1 MTRRDFSLLALGSIP
16 FPERLPAVGL
26 DQGGALLAYLHE
38 YARLLDERRRKR
50 FELISTPESVDALR
64 QEVRQKLRDMWG
76 PLPTA
81 DEPLNPRVAGT
92 LEDHDLAVEKILFDS
107 RPGFLVPANLYRPL
121 HPSSQPLPAVVVV
134 CGHDPLGKAS
144 ELIQRVCTLLAHHGM
159 IALAYDP
166 VGCGERPQFSS
177 GSPAERQRALA
188 IHCSAVGLNL
198 MNYRAW
204 DCRRAVDY
212 LEQRPDVDPQKIA
225 IAGDG
230 AEALEYAAFD
240 ERIAAAFP
248 TGQVVSFKA
257 FIDAAVIND
266 PERVLYGS
274 LREGL
279 EHAELLASMAPH
291 PLVVGAPQRGLLSVE
306 ATARTFNEAMRAY
319 RAAGSADVASLID
332 ANEASAL
339 GPDIRRAGVDWL
351 SRWLSPVSR
360 TVVEEFGRLFSAEEL
375 RCGPAEGLQTKT
387 VIDLNR
393 ERAALIAPTHEVPA
407 ESSRFEVYKHG
418 IRQRIKDVSRVGS
431 FLPERG
437 IEITD
442 RTIDAGRYAQGV
454 AVVLSDRG
462 REDPWLRR
470 AVIDPIVAAQ
480 YSVVALDLRGW
491 GSGAPLEAEGFDWEN
506 FFADSSLQ
514 IGRPLLGQRMKDL
527 LAVPAARIGRR
538 SWTVV
543 GVGDAALV
551 AAHAAAID
559 DRVDKLITVNGL
571 LSFHEALNDPLT
583 KHPMSSFPPGII
595 GEYDVRDVY
604 AAVGPRPVLALNPVD
619 AQRQAV
625 QEVQAWERFDW
636 ISQAYENIGAPN
648 GFQMHARLDSS
659 GLRKAISAWLQS

>member
-16 FPERLPAVGL
+16 FAERLPAAGIE
-26 DQGGALLAYLHE
+26 QGGALLAYLQE
-38 YARLLDERRRKR
+38 YAGLLDERRRQR
-50 FELISTPESVDALR
+50 FELIDAPENVDALR
-64 QEVRQKLRDMWG
+64 QQVREKLREMWG
-76 PLPTA
+76 PLPT
-81 DEPLNPRVAGT
+81 DDSPLNPQVLGT
-92 LEDHDLAVEKILFDS
+92 LERDGLTVEKILFES
-107 RPGFLVPANLYRPL
+107 RPGFLVPANLYRPSQ
-121 HPSSQPLPAVVVV
+121 SSDRLPAVIVA
-134 CGHDPLGKAS
+134 CGHDPLGKTS
-144 ELIQRVCTLLAHHGM
+144 ELIQRFCALLAHHGM

-166 VGCGERPQFSS
+166 VGCGERPQLAS
-177 GSPAERQRALA
+177 GSPAQRQRALG

-212 LEQRPDVDPQKIA
+212 LQQRPEVDPGKIA

-240 ERIAAAFP
+240 QRIAASFP

-257 FIDAAVIND
+257 FIDAAVISD

-274 LREGL
+274 LREGI
-279 EHAELLASMAPH
+279 EHVELLACMAPH

-306 ATARTFNEAMRAY
+306 ATAETFNQAMRAY
-319 RAAGSADVASLID
+319 RAAGSPEVALLVD
-332 ANEASAL
+332 ANEVSAL

-351 SRWLSPVSR
+351 SRWLSSVSR
-360 TVVEEFGRLFSAEEL
+360 TVIEEFGQLFSVDEL
-375 RCGPAEGLQTKT
+375 RCGPVEGLQTKT
-387 VIDLNR
+387 VVNFNR
-393 ERAALIAPTHEVPA
+393 ERAARLAPLYEVPA
-407 ESSRFEVYKHG
+407 ETSRFEVYKHG
-418 IRQRIKDVSRVGS
+418 IRQRIKDVNRVGS
-431 FLPERG
+431 FFPERG

-480 YSVVALDLRGW
+480 FSVVALDLRGW
-491 GSGAPLEAEGFDWEN
+491 GAGAPAENGDFDWEN

-527 LAVPAARIGRR
+527 LAIPATRIGRR
-538 SWTVV
+538 SWTLV

-551 AAHAAAID
+551 AAQAAAID
-559 DRVDKLITVNGL
+559 DRVDRLITVNGL
-571 LSFHEALNDPLT
+571 LSFNEALDDPLT
-583 KHPMSSFPPGII
+583 AHPMSSFPPGII
-595 GEYDVRDVY
+595 GEYDVRDIY
-604 AAVGPRPVLALNPVD
+604 ATVGPRPVLALNPVD
-619 AQRQAV
+619 SQRQAV

-648 GFQMHARLDSS
+648 GFQMHSQLDSP
-659 GLRKAISAWLQS
+659 GLRKAITAWLQS

>member
-16 FPERLPAVGL
+16 LAERLSAVGPEH
-26 DQGGALLAYLHE
+26 GGAMLDYLRE
-38 YARLLDERRRKR
+38 YARLLDERRRQR
-50 FELISTPESVDALR
+50 FALIGAPENVDALR
-64 QEVRQKLRDMWG
+64 QQVREKLREMWG
-76 PLPTA
+76 PLPT
-81 DEPLNPRVAGT
+81 DESPLNPQILGT
-92 LEDHDLAVEKILFDS
+92 LERDGLTVEKILFES
-107 RPGFLVPANLYRPL
+107 RPGFLVPANLYRPSQ
-121 HPSSQPLPAVVVV
+121 SSERLPAVIVA

-144 ELIQRVCTLLAHHGM
+144 ELTQRFCALLARHGM
-159 IALAYDP
+159 IGLAYDP
-166 VGCGERPQFSS
+166 VGCGERPQFAS
-177 GSPAERQRALA
+177 GSAAERQRALA
-188 IHCSAVGLNL
+188 IHCTSVGLNL

-212 LEQRPDVDPQKIA
+212 LEQLPDVDPRKIA

-240 ERIAAAFP
+240 QRIAASFP

-257 FIDAAVIND
+257 FIDAAVISD

-274 LREGL
+274 LRDGI
-279 EHAELLASMAPH
+279 EHVELLACMAPH
-291 PLVVGAPQRGLLSVE
+291 PLVVGAPQRGLLSTE
-306 ATARTFNEAMRAY
+306 ATADTFNQAMRAY
-319 RAAGSADVASLID
+319 RAAGSPEVASLVD
-332 ANEASAL
+332 ANEVSAL

-360 TVVEEFGRLFSAEEL
+360 TVIEEFGQLFSVDEL
-375 RCGPAEGLQTKT
+375 RCGPLDGLQTKT
-387 VIDLNR
+387 VVDLNR
-393 ERAALIAPTHEVPA
+393 ERAAHLAPLYEVPA
-407 ESSRFEVYKHG
+407 ETSRFEVYKHG

-442 RTIDAGRYAQGV
+442 RTIDAGRYVQGV

-480 YSVVALDLRGW
+480 FSVVALDLRGW
-491 GSGAPLEAEGFDWEN
+491 GAGAPAAADEFDWEN

-527 LAVPAARIGRR
+527 LAIPATRIGRR
-538 SWTVV
+538 SWTLV

-551 AAHAAAID
+551 AAQAAAID
-559 DRVDKLITVNGL
+559 DRVDRLITVNGL
-571 LSFHEALNDPLT
+571 LSFNEALDDPLT
-583 KHPMSSFPPGII
+583 AHPMSSFPPGII
-595 GEYDVRDVY
+595 GQYDVRDIY

-619 AQRQAV
+619 SQRQAV

-648 GFQMHARLDSS
+648 GFQMHSQLDSP
-659 GLRKAISAWLQS
+659 GLRKAITAWLQS

>member
-16 FPERLPAVGL
+16 FAGRLSAIGAE
-26 DQGGALLAYLHE
+26 QGGALLAYLQE
-38 YARLLDERRRKR
+38 YARLLDERRRQR
-50 FELISTPESVDALR
+50 FEQIAAPEALDALR
-64 QEVRQKLRDMWG
+64 QEVRGKLRDMWG
-76 PLPTA
+76 PLPT
-81 DEPLNPRVAGT
+81 DDSPLNPKQVGT
-92 LEDHDLAVEKILFDS
+92 LERDALTIEKILFES
-107 RPGFLVPANLYRPL
+107 RPGSLVTANLYRP
-121 HPSSQPLPAVVVV
+121 SQASERLPGVIVA
-134 CGHDPLGKAS
+134 CGHEPLGKAS
-144 ELIQRVCTLLAHHGM
+144 ELIQRFCALLAHHGM

-166 VGCGERPQFSS
+166 VGCGERPQLAS
-177 GSPAERQRALA
+177 GSLAERQRALA

-212 LEQRPDVDPQKIA
+212 LQQRPDVDPLKIA
-225 IAGDG
+225 IAGEG

-240 ERIAAAFP
+240 QRIAAAFP
-248 TGQVVSFKA
+248 TGQVASFKA
-257 FIDAAVIND
+257 FIDAAVMSD

-274 LREGL
+274 VREGI
-279 EHAELLASMAPH
+279 EHVELLACMAPH

-306 ATARTFNEAMRAY
+306 ATAETFNEAMRAY
-319 RAAGSADVASLID
+319 RAAGTTEVASLID
-332 ANEASAL
+332 ANEVSAL

-351 SRWLSPVSR
+351 SRWWAPVSR
-360 TVVEEFGRLFSAEEL
+360 TVIEEFGQLFSADEL
-375 RCGPAEGLQTKT
+375 RCGPADGLQTMT

-393 ERAALIAPTHEVPA
+393 ERAARIAPLHEVPA
-407 ESSRFEVYKHG
+407 EISRFEVYKHS
-418 IRQRIKDVSRVGS
+418 IRQRIKDVTRVGS

-454 AVVLSDRG
+454 AVVISDRG

-480 YSVVALDLRGW
+480 FSVVALDLRGW
-491 GSGAPLEAEGFDWEN
+491 GAGAPAADGEFDWEN

-527 LAVPAARIGRR
+527 LAIPAARIGRN
-538 SWTVV
+538 SWTLV

-571 LSFHEALNDPLT
+571 LSFNEALDDPLT
-583 KHPMSSFPPGII
+583 AHPMSSFLPGII
-595 GEYDVRDVY
+595 GQYDVRDVY

-619 AQRQAV
+619 SQRQAV
-625 QEVQAWERFDW
+625 QEVRAWERLDW

-648 GFQMHARLDSS
+648 GFQMHTRLDSP
-659 GLRKAISAWLQS
+659 GLRKTITAWLQS

>member
-1 MTRRDFSLLALGSIP
+1 
-16 FPERLPAVGL
+16 
-26 DQGGALLAYLHE
+26 
-38 YARLLDERRRKR
+38 
-50 FELISTPESVDALR
+50 
-64 QEVRQKLRDMWG
+64 
-76 PLPTA
+76 
-81 DEPLNPRVAGT
+81 
-92 LEDHDLAVEKILFDS
+92 
-107 RPGFLVPANLYRPL
+107 
-121 HPSSQPLPAVVVV
+121 
-134 CGHDPLGKAS
+134 
-144 ELIQRVCTLLAHHGM
+144 
-159 IALAYDP
+159 
-166 VGCGERPQFSS
+166 
-177 GSPAERQRALA
+177 
-188 IHCSAVGLNL
+188 

-204 DCRRAVDY
+204 DCRRALDY

-248 TGQVVSFKA
+248 TGQVASFKA
-257 FIDAAVIND
+257 FIDAAVISD
-266 PERVLYGS
+266 PERVLFGC
-274 LREGL
+274 LREGV
-279 EHAELLASMAPH
+279 EHVELLACMAPH
-291 PLVVGAPQRGLLSVE
+291 PLIVGAPQRGLLSVE
-306 ATARTFNEAMRAY
+306 ATAQTFNEAMRAY
-319 RAAGSADVASLID
+319 RAAGSTDVASLAD
-332 ANEASAL
+332 ANEASGL
-339 GPDIRRAGVDWL
+339 GPDIRRAGADWL

-360 TVVEEFGRLFSAEEL
+360 TVIEKFGQLFSAEEL
-375 RCGPAEGLQTKT
+375 RCGPAGGLETKT

-393 ERAALIAPTHEVPA
+393 ERAAHLAPVYEVPA
-407 ESSRFEVYKHG
+407 EASRFEVYKHG
-418 IRQRIKDVSRVGS
+418 IRQRIKDVTHVGS

-442 RTIDAGRYAQGV
+442 RTIDGGRYAQGV

-462 REDPWLRR
+462 RDDPWLRR

-480 YSVVALDLRGW
+480 FSVVAFDLRGW
-491 GSGAPLEAEGFDWEN
+491 GAGAPVPAEGFDWEN

-527 LAVPAARIGRR
+527 LAIPATRIGRR
-538 SWTVV
+538 SWTLV

-559 DRVDKLITVNGL
+559 DRVDRLITVNGL
-571 LSFHEALNDPLT
+571 LSFKEAIDDPLT
-583 KHPMSSFPPGII
+583 AHPMSSFPPGIV

-648 GFQMHARLDSS
+648 GFQMHARLDSP
-659 GLRKAISAWLQS
+659 GLRKTITEWLGS

>member
-16 FPERLPAVGL
+16 FAGPLPAVAVE
-26 DQGGALLAYLHE
+26 QGGALLAYLQE
-38 YARLLDERRRKR
+38 YARLLDERRRQR
-50 FELISTPESVDALR
+50 LELIATPESVDKLR
-64 QEVRQKLRDMWG
+64 EEVRQKLGDMWG

-92 LEDHDLAVEKILFDS
+92 LEDQGLAIEKILFES
-107 RPGFLVPANLYRPL
+107 RPGFVVPANLYRPL
-121 HPSSQPLPAVVVV
+121 QPPAERLPAIVVV

-144 ELIQRVCTLLAHHGM
+144 ELIQRFSALAAHHGM

-166 VGCGERPQFSS
+166 IGCGERPQLSS
-177 GSPAERQRALA
+177 GTPSEHERALA
-188 IHCSAVGLNL
+188 IHCSVVGLNV

-212 LEQRPDVDPQKIA
+212 LQQRPDVDPLKIA

-240 ERIAAAFP
+240 ARIAAAFP

-257 FIDAAVIND
+257 FIDAAVISD

-274 LREGL
+274 LREGV

-306 ATARTFNEAMRAY
+306 ATAQTFNDAMRAY
-319 RAAGSADVASLID
+319 RAAGSEDVASLVD

-360 TVVEEFGRLFSAEEL
+360 TVIEEFGRLFSPEEL

-393 ERAALIAPTHEVPA
+393 ERAAQITPTYAVPA
-407 ESSRFEVYKHG
+407 ERSRFDVYKHG
-418 IRQRIKDVSRVGS
+418 IRQRIKDVTRVGL

-437 IEITD
+437 IEIAD
-442 RTIDAGRYAQGV
+442 RTLDAGRYAQGV

-470 AVIDPIVAAQ
+470 AVIDPIVSAQ

-491 GSGAPLEAEGFDWEN
+491 GSGAPIAAEGFDWEN
-506 FFADSSLQ
+506 FFADASLQ

-527 LAVPAARIGRR
+527 LAVPATRIGRR
-538 SWTVV
+538 SWTLV

-551 AAHAAAID
+551 AAQAAALD

-571 LSFHEALNDPLT
+571 LSFHEALNEPLT
-583 KHPMSSFPPGII
+583 THPMSSFPPGII
-595 GEYDVRDVY
+595 GEYDVRDIY

-619 AQRQAV
+619 ARRQAV

-636 ISQAYENIGAPN
+636 ISQAYENIGAPSK
-648 GFQMHARLDSS
+648 FQMQARLDSA
-659 GLRKAISAWLQS
+659 GLRTAITSWLQA

>member
-16 FPERLPAVGL
+16 FAERLSAVGV
-26 DQGGALLAYLHE
+26 DQGGALHAYLQE
-38 YARLLDERRRKR
+38 YARLLDERRRQR
-50 FELISTPESVDALR
+50 FELIATPENVDTLR
-64 QEVRQKLRDMWG
+64 QEVREKLRDMWG
-76 PLPTA
+76 PLPT
-81 DEPLNPRVAGT
+81 DDSPLNPQVLGT
-92 LEDHDLAVEKILFDS
+92 LEREGLAVEKILFES
-107 RPGFLVPANLYRPL
+107 RPGFRVPANLYRPSE
-121 HPSSQPLPAVVVV
+121 SSERLPAVVVV
-134 CGHDPLGKAS
+134 CGHDSLGKAS
-144 ELIQRVCTLLAHHGM
+144 ELIQRFCALLAHHGM

-166 VGCGERPQFSS
+166 VGCGERPQLAT

-188 IHCSAVGLNL
+188 VHCSVVGLNP

-204 DCRRAVDY
+204 DCRRAIDY
-212 LEQRPDVDPQKIA
+212 LEQRPDVEPSKIA
-225 IAGDG
+225 IAGNG

-240 ERIAAAFP
+240 KRVAASFP
-248 TGQVVSFKA
+248 TGQVVSFRA
-257 FIDAAVIND
+257 FIDAGVISD
-266 PERVLYGS
+266 PERVLFGS
-274 LREGL
+274 LREGV

-291 PLVVGAPQRGLLSVE
+291 PLIVGAPQRGLLSVE
-306 ATARTFNEAMRAY
+306 ATAQTFNEAMRAY
-319 RAAGSADVASLID
+319 RASGSDDVASLVD
-332 ANEASAL
+332 ANEVSAL

-360 TVVEEFGRLFSAEEL
+360 TVIEEFGQLFSAEEL
-375 RCGPAEGLQTKT
+375 RCGPASGLETKT

-393 ERAALIAPTHEVPA
+393 ERAARIAPTHEVPA
-407 ESSRFEVYKHG
+407 EISRFEVYKHG
-418 IRQRIKDVSRVGS
+418 IRQRIKDVTRVGS

-491 GSGAPLEAEGFDWEN
+491 GAGAPTADGDFDWEN

-527 LAVPAARIGRR
+527 LAIPATRIGRR
-538 SWTVV
+538 SWTLV

-551 AAHAAAID
+551 AAQAAAID

-571 LSFHEALNDPLT
+571 LSFNEALDDPLT
-583 KHPMSSFPPGII
+583 THPMSNFPPGII
-595 GEYDVRDVY
+595 GEYDVRDIY

-636 ISQAYENIGAPN
+636 ISQAYENIGATN
-648 GFQMHARLDSS
+648 GFQMHARLDSP
-659 GLRKAISAWLQS
+659 GLRKTITAWLQS